1 MKTKSIITISRQF
14 GSGGREIGR
23 RLAKELDIPFYDKE
37 LIAMAAAESGI
48 DETIFK
54 SEENRTSRAFY
65 LMGTIGYTLGSPVTI
80 NPSMSLNDRMFMAQ
94 SDVIRNVAQ
103 QGPCVIVG
111 RCSDYVL
118 SDMED
123 MEVINIF
130 VKADIEDRKKRAV
143 DEYKIAAQDVEDFI
157 VKIDKERSNYYN
169 YYTDRKWG
177 NLNNYNLMID
187 TSKISIDKTVE
198 IIRSIVTEK

>member
-23 RLAKELDIPFYDKE
+23 KLAKELDIPFYDKE
-37 LIAMAAAESGI
+37 LIAMAAQESGI
-48 DETIFK
+48 DEAIFK

-80 NPSMSLNDRMFMAQ
+80 SPTMSLNDRMFMAQ
-94 SDVIRNVAQ
+94 SDVIRNVAEA
-103 QGPCVIVG
+103 GPCVIVG
-111 RCSDYVL
+111 RCADYVL
-118 SDMED
+118 SDMEGV
-123 MEVINIF
+123 EVFNVFI
-130 VKADIEDRKKRAV
+130 KADLQDRKTRAV
-143 DEYKIAAQDVEDFI
+143 DEYKIAGQDVEDFI

-177 NLNNYNLMID
+177 NLKNYNLMID
-187 TSKISIDKTVE
+187 TSKVSVDKCVE
-198 IIRSIVTEK
+198 IIKSVVTE